1 MTGNG
6 SAEREVLRL
15 MTGPWVARAVATAV
29 ELGVLDRIAEDADD
43 DAATDSAALAT
54 GLDLH
59 PDRLDR
65 LLRLLAAV
73 GVLRRDE
80 GRYRPTGVGATLRRG
95 HPSGMAD
102 LVLLYDSYMFTS
114 AWTRLADT
122 VRTGEPAFDT
132 AHGTDAFTHLESHPE
147 DAALYTAGMA
157 AGGRF
162 STAIPDVHD
171 FTGARVVVD
180 LGGGD
185 GELLATVLASAPS
198 ARGVLVERP
207 PALAAARARLGAFVD
222 AGRCELVEG
231 DFLRGVPSGADVYL
245 LSRVLH
251 NWSDEDARAVLRH
264 CREALVPGGL
274 VLIAE
279 RVLPDDGPSWL
290 SAALDAHMMVM
301 TTGAERT
308 EREYEALLRSAGLTT
323 HRVLDLLL
331 EMRLLVAGPV
341 AS

>member
-1 MTGNG
+1 MTGDG

-29 ELGVLDRIAEDADD
+29 ELGVLDRLAGGAADA
-43 DAATDSAALAT
+43 AALAA
-54 GLDLH
+54 GLDLR
-59 PDRLDR
+59 PDRLER

-73 GVLRRDE
+73 GVVEHRD
-80 GRYRPTGVGATLRRG
+80 GRYRPTQVGAALHRD

-102 LVLLYDSYMFTS
+102 LALLYDSDMFTA
-114 AWTRLADT
+114 AWARLGES
-122 VRTGEPAFDT
+122 VRTGGTAFEA
-132 AHGTDAFTHLESHPE
+132 AHGTDVFTHLERHPA
-147 DAALYTAGMA
+147 DAARYTAGMA
-157 AGGRF
+157 ASGRF
-162 STAIPDVHD
+162 STAVPDVHD
-171 FTGARVVVD
+171 FTGARTVVD

-185 GELLATVLASAPS
+185 GELLATVLARAPH

-207 PALAAARARLGAFVD
+207 PALAAARARLGAYVE

-231 DFLRGVPSGADVYL
+231 DFLRGVPRGADAYL

-251 NWSDEDARAVLRH
+251 NWSDQDVRTVLRH
-264 CREALVPGGL
+264 CREAMAPDGL

-279 RVLPDDGPSWL
+279 RVLPDEGAAWL
-290 SAALDAHMMVM
+290 TAVLDAHMMVM

-323 HRVLDLLL
+323 RGIRDLPL
-331 EMRLLVAGPV
+331 EMRLLVAEPV
-341 AS
+341 RGGA

>member
-29 ELGVLDRIAEDADD
+29 ELGVLDRLAEDAAD
-43 DAATDSAALAT
+43 DADGLAAE
-54 GLDLH
+54 LDLH
-59 PDRLDR
+59 PDRLGR

-73 GVLRRDE
+73 GVLREQR
-80 GRYRPTGVGATLRRG
+80 GRYRPTEVGAALRRG

-102 LVLLYDSYMFTS
+102 LALLYDSDMFTS

-122 VRTGEPAFDT
+122 VRTGEPAFEA
-132 AHGTDAFTHLESHPE
+132 AHGTDAFTYLEDHPE
-147 DAALYTAGMA
+147 DAARYTAGMA
-157 AGGRF
+157 ASGRF

-185 GELLATVLASAPS
+185 GELLAAVLTRAPR

-207 PALAAARARLGAFVD
+207 PALAAARTRLGAFVD

-231 DFLRGVPSGADVYL
+231 DFLRGVPAGADVYL

-264 CREALVPGGL
+264 CREAMAPDGL

-279 RVLPDDGPSWL
+279 RVLPDDGRPWL
-290 SAALDAHMMVM
+290 SSVLDAHMMVM

-323 HRVLDLLL
+323 RRILDLLL
-331 EMRLLVAGPV
+331 EMRLLVAGP
-341 AS
+341 AAP